1 MEPTPQYKKTKEFL
15 DTVGCG
21 MCMAKWTQVTIHLQ
35 NGHTHSC
42 HHPAT
47 HKISLSELKDNP
59 TALHNTK
66 YKKKQRRMMLN
77 GLRPPE
83 CDYCWNVEDNSD
95 IFSDRILKSN
105 SEWSSKHWNKIT
117 KKVNNINYLIDWRE
131 NFNPSYVEVVFSNAC
146 NMKCSYCA
154 PHISSKWME
163 EIEKHGHYPT
173 TTKFNN
179 LQHLKNIKGMP
190 IPHREK
196 NPYVEAFWE
205 WWPDLY
211 RDLHTFRIT
220 GGEPLLSK
228 DTFKVLDY
236 IIEEKNPNREL
247 VLSINSNLM
256 VPDELIDEFIEKVN
270 IITKEK
276 RVKEF
281 QMFTSVDSWGS
292 QAEYIR
298 NGLVFDRFW
307 KNCHKFLRECPIPSL
322 TFMITYN
329 ALSVPK
335 FDEFIKGVHELKNS
349 YQNEYRLYP
358 PHSCVI
364 DISYLRYP
372 SHQSIK
378 VLYKKFIPLIK
389 KQIKLIESLRYNS
402 DGQEIFTEMEVGK
415 LKRIYDWMNS
425 PINKKSLKV
434 DRYNFYKYFQE
445 HDKRRG
451 TNFIST
457 FPELKDFYIYCG
469 KVKLKGR
476 K

>member
-1 MEPTPQYKKTKEFL
+1 
-15 DTVGCG
+15 
-21 MCMAKWTQVTIHLQ
+21 
-35 NGHTHSC
+35 
-42 HHPAT
+42 
-47 HKISLSELKDNP
+47 
-59 TALHNTK
+59 
-66 YKKKQRRMMLN
+66 
-77 GLRPPE
+77 
-83 CDYCWNVEDNSD
+83 
-95 IFSDRILKSN
+95 
-105 SEWSSKHWNKIT
+105 
-117 KKVNNINYLIDWRE
+117 
-131 NFNPSYVEVVFSNAC
+131 
-146 NMKCSYCA
+146 
-154 PHISSKWME
+154 
-163 EIEKHGHYPT
+163 
-173 TTKFNN
+173 
-179 LQHLKNIKGMP
+179 
-190 IPHREK
+190 
-196 NPYVEAFWE
+196 
-205 WWPDLY
+205 
-211 RDLHTFRIT
+211 
-220 GGEPLLSK
+220 
-228 DTFKVLDY
+228 
-236 IIEEKNPNREL
+236 

-402 DGQEIFTEMEVGK
+402 DGHEIFTEMEVGK

>member
-1 MEPTPQYKKTKEFL
+1 
-15 DTVGCG
+15 
-21 MCMAKWTQVTIHLQ
+21 
-35 NGHTHSC
+35 
-42 HHPAT
+42 
-47 HKISLSELKDNP
+47 
-59 TALHNTK
+59 
-66 YKKKQRRMMLN
+66 MLN

-95 IFSDRILKSN
+95 VFSDRILKSN
-105 SEWSSKHWNKIT
+105 SEWSTKYWSKIQ
-117 KKVNNINYLIDWRE
+117 KKVNGTNYLIDWKE

-163 EIEKHGHYPT
+163 EIEKYGHYPT

-179 LQHLKNIKGMP
+179 LKHLKNIQGLP
-190 IPHREK
+190 IPHREE
-196 NPYVEAFWE
+196 NPYVEAFWK

-247 VLSINSNLM
+247 VLSVNSNLM
-256 VPDELIDEFIEKVN
+256 VTDDLIDKFIEKVN

-281 QMFTSVDSWGS
+281 QMFTSVDSWGP

-298 NGLVFDRFW
+298 NGLVFDKFW

-329 ALSVPK
+329 ALSVPN
-335 FDEFIKGVHELKNS
+335 FDEFIKGVYELKSS
-349 YQNEYRLYP
+349 YQNEHRICP

-364 DISYLRYP
+364 DISYLRHP
-372 SHQSIK
+372 PHQSVKI
-378 VLYKKFIPLIK
+378 LYKKFIPLIK
-389 KQIKLIESLRYNS
+389 KQIKLIESLRFNT
-402 DGQEIFTEMEVGK
+402 DGEEFFTEMEVGK
-415 LKRIYDWMNS
+415 LKRIYDWMNA
-425 PINKKSLKV
+425 PMNKKSLKV
-434 DRYNFYKYFQE
+434 DRYNFYKFFEE

-451 TNFIST
+451 TDFISI
-457 FPELKDFYIYCG
+457 FPELKDFYNYCG
-469 KVKLKGR
+469 RIKL
-476 K
+476 